1 MKLKNEES
9 EEYNPH
15 LRAAFL
21 EVVQNQLEANDPPEA
36 TEAFN
41 RLVSQG
47 ISEEDAKI
55 YIARAMCVE
64 MYDMFKYR
72 KLCDLERYV
81 RNLKRLPK
89 EPEE

>member
-1 MKLKNEES
+1 MKLRNEES
-9 EEYNPH
+9 QEYNPH

-47 ISEEDAKI
+47 ISEKDARL
-55 YIARAMCVE
+55 YIAQAVCME
-64 MYDMFKYR
+64 MYDIFKYR
-72 KLCDLERYV
+72 KLCNLKRYV
-81 RNLKRLPK
+81 KNLKRLPK
-89 EPEE
+89 EPKE